1 MIRMLLSAS
10 AATLAFASVASAD
23 AGDFRLSGGY
33 TYVDADSVNFDA
45 VALRAGYDFTEFFGI
60 EGEGNIGIN
69 GDTVAVGATNV
80 DVDMDYALSGFVVGR
95 LPVAENANLFARAG
109 YTTASFDASAGGVN
123 FSDDDDGWSYG
134 VGGEWFFDGVN
145 GVRLDVTRT
154 EFDQGGEADSFGIS
168 YVRRFGTR

>member
-10 AATLAFASVASAD
+10 AATLAIASVASAD

-33 TYVDADSVNFDA
+33 THIDAEGADFDA
-45 VALRAGYDFTEFFGI
+45 ATVRAGYDFTEFFGI
-60 EGEGNIGIN
+60 EAQGDIGIK

-95 LPVAENANLFARAG
+95 LPVADNANLFARAG
-109 YTTASFDASAGGVN
+109 YTTASFDASAAGVTL
-123 FSDDDDGWSYG
+123 SDDDDGFSYG

-145 GVRLDVTRT
+145 GVRFDITRT
-154 EFDQGGEADSFGIS
+154 EFDNAGDVDSIGLS

>member
-33 TYVDADSVNFDA
+33 TYVDADAVNFDA
-45 VALRAGYDFTEFFGI
+45 VAIRGGYDFTNYFGL
-60 EGEGNIGIN
+60 EGEGLIGVD
-69 GDTVAVGATNV
+69 GDTVNVGGTNV
-80 DVDMDYALSGFVVGR
+80 DIDMDYALSGFVVGR

-109 YTTASFDASAGGVN
+109 YTTASFDASAAGAT
-123 FSDDDDGWSYG
+123 FSDDDDGFAYG
-134 VGGEWFFDGVN
+134 IGGEWFFDGVN

-154 EFDQGGEADSFGIS
+154 EFDDGGDVDSFGIS